1 MTNMDDAAKER
12 ERERE
17 KVFQQCE
24 RFLFAHGP
32 QRPRAVLADL
42 AAEAGPDEE
51 PDRYGEGSLI
61 SDFERDVAEL
71 LGKEAAVFLPSGT
84 MAQQIALRIWAGRAR
99 TPTVAFHP
107 TCHLEIHEQKGYE
120 LLHGLHGRLVG
131 ERSRL
136 ITLDDLRATPG
147 PLAALLL
154 ELPQREI
161 GGQLPSWS
169 DLEAQTTWAR
179 EQGAAAHMDGAR
191 LWESGPFYGR
201 SYAEIAGL
209 FDSVYV
215 SFYKGIGAIAG
226 AALAGPPAFI
236 AEARLWQRRHGGNL
250 VQLYPFVLS
259 ARANLR
265 RRLPKFGGYVERAQA
280 VARVLSAIPG
290 ITVKPDPPQTNMMH
304 VFLQC
309 DPERLVEECVEIAQT
324 ERVLLFRRL
333 VTTGVPGLAAIELAL
348 GDAVEAVSD
357 AEIGAYFGR
366 LMARAGAAET
376 RSELAPE
383 LARMRVGAH

>member
-1 MTNMDDAAKER
+1 MTDVDDAAR
-12 ERERE
+12 EQAF
-17 KVFQQCE
+17 KQCE
-24 RFLFAHGP
+24 RFLSGHGP
-32 QRPRAVLADL
+32 QRPRAVLAEL

-61 SDFERDVAEL
+61 NDFERDIASL
-71 LGKEAAVFLPSGT
+71 LGKEAAVFMPSGT
-84 MAQQIALRIWAGRAR
+84 MAQQIALRIWSDAKRS
-99 TPTVAFHP
+99 PTVAFHP

-136 ITLDDLRATPG
+136 ITMDDLRATPG

-169 DLEAQTTWAR
+169 ELEAQTNWAR
-179 EQGAAAHMDGAR
+179 EQGAAAHLDGAR

-209 FDSVYV
+209 FDSAYV

-226 AALAGPPAFI
+226 AALAGPAAFI

-250 VQLYPFVLS
+250 IQLYPLVLS
-259 ARANLR
+259 ARSNLR
-265 RRLPKFGGYVERAQA
+265 RRLEKFRAYNQRAQS
-280 VARVLSAIPG
+280 VARVLSALPG
-290 ITVKPDPPQTNMMH
+290 ITVQPDPPQTNMMH
-304 VFLQC
+304 VYLEGDANALLEAC
-309 DPERLVEECVEIAQT
+309 TGIART

-333 VTTGVPGLAAIELAL
+333 ISTGVPGVAAFELTI
-348 GDAVEAVSD
+348 GDAAEALTD
-357 AEIGAYFGR
+357 REIGEYFEQ
-366 LMARAGAAET
+366 LLATMPGAPMPAVT
-376 RSELAPE
+376 R
-383 LARMRVGAH
+383 